1 MGSVEMVERVI
12 AFGDALRCQVPRI
25 CIFHDFTGVRGYQSE
40 ARKLLVGWGVDNK
53 DTIAVTHV
61 LFRSK
66 IVSMGVG
73 VARYLLPGQ
82 LEGYSDPERF
92 GAALTHAIEHPPGA
106 AG

>member
-12 AFGDALRCQVPRI
+12 AFGDGLRQKVPRI
-25 CIFHDFTGVRGYQSE
+25 CIFHDFTGVKGYQSE
-40 ARKLLVGWGVDNK
+40 ARKLLVGWGVDNR

-82 LEGYSDPERF
+82 LEGYSDPALF
-92 GAALTHAIEHPPGA
+92 AAALAKTIEHPPA
-106 AG
+106 S

>member
-12 AFGDALRCQVPRI
+12 AFGDGLRQKVPKI
-25 CIFHDFTGVRGYQSE
+25 CIFHDFTGVKGYQSE
-40 ARKLLVGWGVDNK
+40 ARRQLVGWGVDNR

-82 LEGYSDPERF
+82 LEGYSDPDLF
-92 GAALTHAIEHPPGA
+92 AAALAESIAHPPA
-106 AG
+106 S